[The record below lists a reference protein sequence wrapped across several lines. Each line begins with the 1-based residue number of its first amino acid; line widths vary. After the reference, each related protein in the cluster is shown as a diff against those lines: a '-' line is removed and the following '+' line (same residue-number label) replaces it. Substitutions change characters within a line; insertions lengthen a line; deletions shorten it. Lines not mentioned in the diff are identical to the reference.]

1 METLFTKLYPT
12 MTPRWMKLGELLG
25 IDEDL
30 LDEIYVNNET
40 DEECLRVLLE
50 VWLQKSTNPTWKNVT
65 DALAKI
71 GKNWL
76 PESPYRNVQ
85 DKYFMCSTSFLP

>member
-1 METLFTKLYPT
+1 METLFTKLHPT
-12 MTPRWMKLGELLG
+12 VTPRWMKLGEQLG
-25 IDEDL
+25 MDEDL

-65 DALAKI
+65 DAVAKI

-76 PESPYRNVQ
+76 PESP
-85 DKYFMCSTSFLP
+85 